1 MNTTNEQTS
10 NLNSDFQDANLTN
23 SGSKKFSRD
32 YDKEPLVLRDYS
44 REMLI
49 HDFLNLIFFLI
60 YFIFA
65 LVIQD
70 HIKFGQFDEI
80 IRKIRILFLV
90 LVGFLFISYLITIF
104 LKERYVLLSNDLQ
117 AIYYDNDLK
126 IRKIYSLIGGIEFSS
141 FLYTIPSEKFMTIY
155 PILILSIGGFIFTF
169 DSEFIVGLFIYVFV
183 LFLAI
188 IYDILFRMLLYKKSN
203 ENLTNFWK
211 YSQKFVIR
219 IGWDYGI
226 RIVTVG
232 ATICFFNQ
240 KDHDL
245 LKEYFLIKFH
255 VNLDMDIKG
264 VESIKFF

>member
-1 MNTTNEQTS
+1 MDNYAS
-10 NLNSDFQDANLTN
+10 NKNKNL
-23 SGSKKFSRD
+23 RD
-32 YDKEPLVLRDYS
+32 YSKEPLVLRDYS

-49 HDFLNLIFFLI
+49 HDFFNLIFFFI

-65 LVIQD
+65 LAIQD

-90 LVGFLFISYLITIF
+90 LVGFLFISCLITIF

-117 AIYYDNDLK
+117 AVYYDNDLK

-141 FLYTIPSEKFMTIY
+141 CLYHMNMMKNTCGFIW
-155 PILILSIGGFIFTF
+155 GGFALFTF
-169 DSEFIVGLFIYVFV
+169 DIEVIQIFLIFIFV
-183 LFLAI
+183 LFLTI

-219 IGWDYGI
+219 IGWDYGV
-226 RIVTVG
+226 RIVTAG

-255 VNLDMDIKG
+255 LNLDTDIKG
-264 VESIKFF
+264 VESKKFF